1 MQLLPTRR
9 TNAERRQET
18 RAALIAAARAL
29 FITRGYA
36 ETGTPDIVTAAN
48 VTRGALY
55 HHFADKAAL
64 MRAVVEGE
72 LAAVAEAIRQASPE
86 GLSLQQAFR
95 GGARAYLD
103 AMAEPGRA
111 RLLLLEGPAVLGM
124 QEMACLDKEQG
135 EATLREAI
143 AAIPGITGL
152 PEDERHALAAMLGA
166 AFERAALAIA
176 GGAERD
182 AYLDALER
190 LYCGLCKP

>member
-1 MQLLPTRR
+1 MQSLRIRR

-36 ETGTPDIVTAAN
+36 ETGTPDIVAAAN

-86 GLSLQQAFR
+86 DLSLQLAFR
-95 GGARAYLD
+95 GGAQAYLD

-111 RLLLLEGPAVLGM
+111 RLLLLEGPAVLGL
-124 QEMACLDKEQG
+124 QEMASLDKEQG
-135 EATLREAI
+135 EATLLEAV
-143 AAIPGITGL
+143 AAIPEISGL
-152 PEDERHALAAMLGA
+152 PESGRHALAALLGA